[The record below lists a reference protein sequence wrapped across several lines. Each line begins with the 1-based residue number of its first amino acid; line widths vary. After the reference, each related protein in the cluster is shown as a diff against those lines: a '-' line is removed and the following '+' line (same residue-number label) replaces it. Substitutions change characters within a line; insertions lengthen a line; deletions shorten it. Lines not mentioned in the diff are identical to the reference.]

1 MWRSRR
7 VWCTLLILVVL
18 ATPFVVHLVSRQM
31 EFAENEKLFR
41 EAIAE
46 TDRLDPQ
53 WRWDD
58 LLAAREPVPEER
70 NAVGPVRKVKALLG
84 GTFKWPLP
92 PNDTLGLS
100 DIFSDLAP
108 SQLMRESERRLLDQS
123 LASHEEAIRVAR
135 GLIRYGRGRYDLRLP
150 TNPLSLSFRF
160 EQDVREVTSLLHLD
174 SDRRILDGNANEAVE
189 DIRAILAAARAIGDA
204 PTMMGQLFHIAVDAI
219 AVNRLQRLLAM
230 CDDVSGL
237 DGLERQLAD
246 EAREPAV
253 SHGMKGERAFVVAFF
268 EGLASNRIP
277 LDEALSEMER
287 FENVFAGSTS
297 RKRRSAY
304 WYRPK
309 VARDGAYYLRIMNRL
324 CRVSDRPLHEQ
335 ADAYRQATEDAKL
348 HTGDTL
354 IVNFLPTVEK
364 VFQAMQRGRA
374 QLDCARLAIA
384 VERFR
389 QANKRWPASLNEVP
403 FDLLPAVPIDP
414 YDGQPIRFR
423 RTDTGV
429 VVYTLGQN
437 LIDDGGAVEQPKI
450 GDPSLDVGFRL
461 WDPDKRRQPPP
472 PPPWFDNPSATD
484 AAIGVGSGVGMFP
497 ERSSDDG
504 IPKVP

>member
-84 GTFKWPLP
+84 GKFKWPLR
-92 PNDTLGLS
+92 PNDTLLYG

-108 SQLMRESERRLLDQS
+108 NQLMREADRPILDQS
-123 LASHEEAIRVAR
+123 LAPHEEAVAVAH
-135 GLIRYGRGRYDLRLP
+135 GLIRYGRGRHDLRLP
-150 TNPLSLSFRF
+150 TNPGLLRFSF
-160 EQDVREVTSLLHLD
+160 ETDVREVASLLHLR
-174 SDRRILDGNANEAVE
+174 SERNILDGNPADAVE
-189 DIRAILAAARAIGDA
+189 DIRAILAAARAIGDN
-204 PTMMGQLFHIAVDAI
+204 PTMMGQLIHIAVDAI
-219 AVNRLQRLLAM
+219 AVSRLQRLLAM
-230 CDDVSGL
+230 CDDIPAL
-237 DGLERQLAD
+237 DRLDRQLAA
-246 EAREPAV
+246 EAREPVV
-253 SHGMKGERAFVVAFF
+253 SHAMKGERAFSVAFF
-268 EGLASNRIP
+268 EGLISNRIS
-277 LDEALSEMER
+277 LEEVFRDMEKLR
-287 FENVFAGSTS
+287 SFLGDSTS
-297 RKRRSAY
+297 SKRPSAY
-304 WYRPK
+304 SYRPK
-309 VARDGAYYLRIMNRL
+309 VARDGAYSLRSMNRL
-324 CRVSDRPLHEQ
+324 CEVSNRPLHEQ
-335 ADAYRQATEDAKL
+335 ADAYRQASEDAKS
-348 HTGDTL
+348 HTDYILVASDLSG
-354 IVNFLPTVEK
+354 PEK
-364 VFQAMQRGRA
+364 VFHAAQRCRA
-374 QLDCARLAIA
+374 QLDCARVGIA

-389 QANKRWPASLNEVP
+389 QAKKRWPASLDEIP
-403 FDLLPAVPIDP
+403 LDLLPGVPIDP
-414 YDGQPIRFR
+414 YDGQPVRFR
-423 RTDTGV
+423 RTETGV

-437 LIDDGGAVEQPKI
+437 LLDDGGVVEQPRI

-472 PPPWFDNPSATD
+472 PPPWFDNPSAAD
-484 AAIGVGSGVGMFP
+484 AAIGVGSGMGMVLEP
-497 ERSSDDG
+497 SNHGG